1 MRALS
6 PNVYVEEGMLASPSV
21 GERFPGQGD
30 TSIPS
35 PRLTAPTRAIPRLL
49 LAFVSQRLQ
58 TDSMQAHCLVGCIIL
73 DRRYP
78 ILLRVVPCR
87 ASSFVNRLA
96 GSLFSIFLRLRE
108 PFIGFTRSNLGSY
121 QCLIGFRLLV

>member
-1 MRALS
+1 MVHLS
-6 PNVYVEEGMLASPSV
+6 PKFCIEGGLLASPGV
-21 GERFPGQGD
+21 GARSPAKVEESTP
-30 TSIPS
+30 P
-35 PRLTAPTRAIPRLL
+35 PRLAAPTRAIPRLL

-121 QCLIGFRLLV
+121 QCLIGFRLLA